1 MKKTAINLTVESYHR
16 KPMACLFF
24 GKEYMITDEVK
35 SLPGNHARTLILI

>member
-1 MKKTAINLTVESYHR
+1 MKNTTINLTAESYQR
-16 KPMACLFF
+16 KPVACLVF